1 MKPFNIR
8 NADFDVVAQARG
20 LKEVLMMLPD
30 LERIDVWAS
39 KSTSWLKPGAS
50 KACQIGLCWANG
62 STAIFDFPDIV
73 EASKIFSEAIEAGK
87 PAPIFHVK
95 ESGK

>member
-50 KACQIGLCWANG
+50 RACQIGLCWANG

-87 PAPIFHVK
+87 PAPIFHLK
-95 ESGK
+95 ESK

>member
-20 LKEVLMMLPD
+20 LKEVLMALPD

-39 KSTSWLKPGAS
+39 KSGLWLKPGAS
-50 KACQIGLCWANG
+50 RACQIGLCWANG

-87 PAPIFHVK
+87 PAPIFHLK
-95 ESGK
+95 ESK

>member
-8 NADFDVVAQARG
+8 NADFDVVARARG
-20 LKEVLMMLPD
+20 LKEVLMLLPD
-30 LERIDVWAS
+30 LERIDVWGT
-39 KSTSWLKPGAS
+39 KSTLWLKPGAS
-50 KACQIGLCWANG
+50 RACQIGLCWANG

-87 PAPIFHVK
+87 PAPIFHLK
-95 ESGK
+95 ESK

>member
-20 LKEVLMMLPD
+20 LKEVLMLLPG
-30 LERIDVWAS
+30 LERIDIWAPNG
-39 KSTSWLKPGAS
+39 LVPKPGS
-50 KACQIGLCWANG
+50 SPSCQIGLCWANG

-87 PAPIFHVK
+87 PAPIFHL
-95 ESGK
+95 

>member
-20 LKEVLMMLPD
+20 LKEVLMMLPE

-39 KSTSWLKPGAS
+39 KATSWLKPGAS
-50 KACQIGLCWANG
+50 RACQIGLCWANG

-87 PAPIFHVK
+87 PAPIFHLK
-95 ESGK
+95 ESK